1 MTDQQRETAVA
12 AVLALVPDGSA
23 FWTSVE
29 LPEAFKGLVEKLGPG
44 SGNPKRRMDG
54 GFQRNYM
61 NGIVIFNPAINN
73 NIVVLLDGDHTDAL
87 SGTTAKKFYVASPG
101 GKILL
106 VDSGTPP

>member
-1 MTDQQRETAVA
+1 MTDQERETAIA
-12 AVLALVPDGSA
+12 AVLALVPDGAA
-23 FWTSVE
+23 FWSSVA
-29 LPEAFKGLVEKLGPG
+29 LPEAFTGLVEKLGPG

-73 NIVVLLDGDHTDAL
+73 NIVVLLDGEHTDAL

-106 VDSGTPP
+106 VDSGAP